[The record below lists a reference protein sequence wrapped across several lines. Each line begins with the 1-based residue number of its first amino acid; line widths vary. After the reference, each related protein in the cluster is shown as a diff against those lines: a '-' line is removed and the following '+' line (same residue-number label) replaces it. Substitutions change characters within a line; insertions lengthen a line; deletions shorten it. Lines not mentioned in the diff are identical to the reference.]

1 MAQLSTAQSWT
12 APSSVIDIQSRRL
25 RDRANGNSEDEQ
37 KFPESEP
44 IANEAQLQREG
55 TYGLPIRQADASNL
69 TLKKKQ
75 KNLVGSP
82 SKKISATPL
91 RSGLKKGSLK
101 KAKELDMPPTPTGHD
116 WHITDGGWNLVKTW
130 SEKDGLLG
138 TKVKKERYAGF
149 LSKEAWQVMKQYE
162 FEKIIA
168 QIGQSG
174 RHGRG

>member
-1 MAQLSTAQSWT
+1 MAQLSTARSWT
-12 APSSVIDIQSRRL
+12 APSSVIDIQSHRL
-25 RDRANGNSEDEQ
+25 RDRADSHSGNEE
-37 KFPESEP
+37 KFPDSEA
-44 IANEAQLQREG
+44 IANEAQVQREG

-75 KNLVGSP
+75 KNLVGPP
-82 SKKISATPL
+82 SKTTSSTNQ

-116 WHITDGGWNLVKTW
+116 WHLTDGGWNLVKTW
-130 SEKDGLLG
+130 SEKDGMLG

-174 RHGRG
+174 RHGRS

>member
-1 MAQLSTAQSWT
+1 
-12 APSSVIDIQSRRL
+12 
-25 RDRANGNSEDEQ
+25 
-37 KFPESEP
+37 
-44 IANEAQLQREG
+44 
-55 TYGLPIRQADASNL
+55 
-69 TLKKKQ
+69 
-75 KNLVGSP
+75 
-82 SKKISATPL
+82 
-91 RSGLKKGSLK
+91 
-101 KAKELDMPPTPTGHD
+101 MPPTPTGHD